1 MKRLSAIIV
10 LMLLSVGLLDAAG
23 IISRI
28 RCVGAD
34 GHISVEY
41 VAGRDCVDAVTKSVS
56 AVYAPAQNEH
66 CGPCTDTVVTSDQS
80 TLRAGLSVQ
89 APIGKIL
96 IPAPSLALVTETF
109 DVNSLG
115 RIELSRLD
123 SPRLPHG
130 LAQRRSVVLLT

>member
-10 LMLLSVGLLDAAG
+10 LMLLSVGLLDATG

-28 RCVGAD
+28 WCVGAD

-56 AVYAPAQNEH
+56 AVYAPALDEH

-80 TLRAGLSVQ
+80 TLRAALSVQ
-89 APIGKIL
+89 APLGKVV
-96 IPAPSLALVTETF
+96 IPVPPFALVTETS
-109 DVNSLG
+109 DVNSVM
-115 RIELSRLD
+115 RIDLSRLD

-130 LAQRRSVVLLT
+130 LAQRRSVVLLI